1 MLLQEISNR
10 HNEVVESSAF
20 AQTTPDDRKGLGAPQ
35 VTPLGEDA
43 GWVERLRSGDEQAF
57 EEMVRKFGGR
67 LLATARRYAR
77 AEDDARDAL
86 QDAFLCAFKSIGEF
100 KGNSQFSTWLHRI
113 VINSA
118 LMQLR
123 TRRRHPDIAAVEV
136 DELLPHFD
144 RAGHWTD
151 ECTCTTPPHVYLEIS
166 ETRIF
171 VQRCIAQLPGAYR
184 LVLTLRDIDELNTE
198 EVASLL
204 GLSPNNVKVR
214 LHRARQALKALIER
228 EWSL

>member
-1 MLLQEISNR
+1 MLLQEILNG

-67 LLATARRYAR
+67 LLATARRYSL

-86 QDAFLCAFKSIGEF
+86 QDAFLCAFKSIAEF
-100 KGNSQFSTWLHRI
+100 KGNSQVSTWLHRI

-118 LMQLR
+118 LMHLR
-123 TRRRHPDIAAVEV
+123 ARGQHPDNAGIEI
-136 DELLPHFD
+136 DEFLQHFD
-144 RAGHWTD
+144 RAGYRTD
-151 ECTCTTPPHVYLEIS
+151 ECTCTMPPDVYLEIS
-166 ETRIF
+166 ETKIV
-171 VQRCIAQLPGAYR
+171 VQRCIAQLPDTFR
-184 LVLTLRDIDELNTE
+184 LVTILHYIDELNITE
-198 EVASLL
+198 VSSLL
-204 GLSPNNVKVR
+204 GLPLNTVKVR
-214 LHRARQALKALIER
+214 LHRARQALKAIIER
-228 EWSL
+228 EQSL